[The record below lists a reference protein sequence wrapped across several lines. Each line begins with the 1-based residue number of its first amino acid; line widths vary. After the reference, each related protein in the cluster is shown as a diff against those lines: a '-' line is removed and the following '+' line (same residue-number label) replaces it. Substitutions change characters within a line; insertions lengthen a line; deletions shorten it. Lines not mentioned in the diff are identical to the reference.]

1 MLKEAIE
8 KIEELAK
15 PEIFTEACGRSY
27 VVGKDGEAREIIPE
41 AVYQSCLSLNSLD
54 ALVQMVRTEGVR
66 GDSTASSADKLY
78 LSVKDHMTVACF
90 GHPKQA
96 LREARIFYYEAQAKD
111 VPGWDGEV
119 KMAFD
124 KAAVALQTRFQD
136 GGDRDYTLTLLSQ
149 ITCGA
154 KVTYNDIGVATTVVT
169 QKGVSLQQNSTI
181 RPLVKLRPYRTF
193 QEVEQPEGLFLIRID
208 ERGITFTEADGGM
221 WKLAARKTI
230 KAYLE
235 EALKDMIDDGSVV
248 VMM

>member
-15 PEIFTEACGRSY
+15 PIILDRDDRTYA
-27 VVGKDGEAREIIPE
+27 VNKDGEAQEIIPE

-54 ALVQMVRTEGVR
+54 ALVQMVKTEGTCADR
-66 GDSTASSADKLY
+66 PDKLY
-78 LSVKDHMTVACF
+78 LSVKDHMTVTCF
-90 GHPKQA
+90 GHPQHD
-96 LREARIFYYEAQAKD
+96 LREDRIFYYEAAAKD

-119 KMAFD
+119 KMPFD
-124 KAAVALQTRFQD
+124 RAAVALQTRFQD
-136 GGDRDYTLTLLSQ
+136 GGDRGYALTLLSQ

-154 KVTYNDIGVATTVVT
+154 KVTYNDTGIATTVVT
-169 QKGVSLQQNSTI
+169 NKGVSLQQNSTI

-193 QEVEQPEGLFLIRID
+193 QEVDQPEGLFLIRID

-235 EALKDMIDDGSVV
+235 AALKDDIDVGRVV

>member
-8 KIEELAK
+8 KIEKLAK
-15 PEIFTEACGRSY
+15 PEIYKDALGKAY
-27 VVGKDGEAREIIPE
+27 VVDKDGEAREIIPE

-66 GDSTASSADKLY
+66 GDRSADKLY

-90 GHPKQA
+90 GHPQKD
-96 LREARIFYYEAQAKD
+96 LREARIFYYEAQAKG

-235 EALKDMIDDGSVV
+235 EALKDMIDDGRVV

>member
-15 PEIFTEACGRSY
+15 PEIYNSTDGRTY
-27 VVGKDGEAREIIPE
+27 AVGKDGRAREIIPE
-41 AVYQSCLSLNSLD
+41 VVCQSCLSLNSLD

-66 GDSTASSADKLY
+66 GDSTASSTDKLY

-90 GHPKQA
+90 GHPKKD

-136 GGDRDYTLTLLSQ
+136 GGDRAYTLTLLSQ

-154 KVTYNDIGVATTVVT
+154 KVTYNDTGVATTVVT

-235 EALKDMIDDGSVV
+235 EALKDMIDDGRVV

>member
-15 PEIFTEACGRSY
+15 PIILDKEGHTYAVDKY
-27 VVGKDGEAREIIPE
+27 GEAHEIIPE
-41 AVYQSCLSLNSLD
+41 AVYQGCLELNSLD

-90 GHPKQA
+90 GHPQKD
-96 LREARIFYYEAQAKD
+96 LRGARIFYYEAQAKD

-235 EALKDMIDDGSVV
+235 EALKDMIDDGRVV

>member
-15 PEIFTEACGRSY
+15 PIILDKDGCTYA
-27 VVGKDGEAREIIPE
+27 VNKDGEAQEIIPE

-54 ALVQMVRTEGVR
+54 ALVQMVRTEGVSVDR
-66 GDSTASSADKLY
+66 SADKLY

-90 GHPKQA
+90 GHPQKD
-96 LREARIFYYEAQAKD
+96 LREERINYYEARAKD

-235 EALKDMIDDGSVV
+235 EALKDMIDDGRVV

>member
-15 PEIFTEACGRSY
+15 PIILDKDGCTYA
-27 VVGKDGEAREIIPE
+27 VNKDGEAQEIIPE

-54 ALVQMVRTEGVR
+54 ALVQMVRTEGVSVDR
-66 GDSTASSADKLY
+66 CADKLY

-90 GHPKQA
+90 GHPQKD
-96 LREARIFYYEAQAKD
+96 LREERINYYEAQAKD

-154 KVTYNDIGVATTVVT
+154 KVTYNDIGV
-169 QKGVSLQQNSTI
+169 SLQQNSTI

-221 WKLAARKTI
+221 WKLVARKTI

-235 EALKDMIDDGSVV
+235 EALKDMIDDGRVV

>member
-27 VVGKDGEAREIIPE
+27 VVDKDGEAREIIPE
-41 AVYQSCLSLNSLD
+41 AVYQVCLELNSLD

-66 GDSTASSADKLY
+66 GDRSADKLY

-90 GHPKQA
+90 GHPQKD
-96 LREARIFYYEAQAKD
+96 LREERIFYYEAQAKD
-111 VPGWDGEV
+111 VHGEV

-235 EALKDMIDDGSVV
+235 EALKDMIDDGRVV

>member
-15 PEIFTEACGRSY
+15 PIILDKDGCTYA
-27 VVGKDGEAREIIPE
+27 VNKDGEAQEIIPE
-41 AVYQSCLSLNSLD
+41 AGYQSCLSLNSLD
-54 ALVQMVRTEGVR
+54 ALVQMVRTEGVSVDR
-66 GDSTASSADKLY
+66 SADKLY

-90 GHPKQA
+90 GHPQKD
-96 LREARIFYYEAQAKD
+96 LREERINYYEARAKD

-235 EALKDMIDDGSVV
+235 EALKDMIDDGRVV

>member
-15 PEIFTEACGRSY
+15 PLIVDKEGHTYA
-27 VVGKDGEAREIIPE
+27 VNKDGEAQEIIPE

-66 GDSTASSADKLY
+66 GDSTASSAGKLY
-78 LSVKDHMTVACF
+78 LSVKDHMTVTCF
-90 GHPKQA
+90 GHPQHH
-96 LREARIFYYEAQAKD
+96 LREARINYYEAQAKD

-136 GGDRDYTLTLLSQ
+136 GGDRAYTLTLLSQ

-154 KVTYNDIGVATTVVT
+154 KVTYNDTGVATTVVT